1 VVLSTD
7 NNSSGNKPQTVTKDD
22 DQYEMA
28 IRFRKD
34 EDFSGW
40 YQEVSCHLW
49 IGDMEPARQ
58 GSS

>member
-1 VVLSTD
+1 MYK
-7 NNSSGNKPQTVTKDD
+7 SSGNPPKTVTKDD

-40 YQEVSCHLW
+40 YQEVSIASW
-49 IGDMEPARQ
+49 
-58 GSS
+58 SSCGRSD